1 MGEPDGAA
9 PGTVARDSDESVQG
23 NDTRDRLV
31 AATLRCIEARGMAS
45 TTLADVAREA
55 GISRATLYRHVPGG
69 RSELISAA
77 VLAEATRFI
86 DGIDSVMDGDDVV
99 ASLAA
104 GLAVGNRSLKEHVL
118 LQQVLSTE
126 PGPLLA
132 ELYSSEPQL
141 HDVIAARVRALL
153 EREELREGT
162 DLEEATSYI
171 AGMFLAYMGS
181 QGRWDLSD
189 PAQVRRLVR
198 TQFLAGVL
206 ASV

>member
-1 MGEPDGAA
+1 MGERIGGDPVEGPDAG
-9 PGTVARDSDESVQG
+9 GRGQG
-23 NDTRDRLV
+23 SDTRDRLV
-31 AATLRCIEARGMAS
+31 EATLRCIQAKGMAS
-45 TTLADVAREA
+45 TTLADVASEA
-55 GISRATLYRHVPGG
+55 GMSRATLYRHVPGG
-69 RSELISAA
+69 RAELISAA
-77 VLAEATRFI
+77 VSAEATRFI
-86 DGIDSVMDGDDVV
+86 DGIDSVMEDGDVV

-104 GLAVGNRSLKEHVL
+104 GLSAGNRSLKEHVL

-126 PGPLLA
+126 PGPLLT
-132 ELYSSEPQL
+132 ELYSNEPLL

-153 EREELREGT
+153 EREELRDGV